1 MRPPK
6 QFKAKPFPQH
16 HELDLKIDSLSN
28 QGDGVARIDVPFHGL
43 TDWVVFVPFTVPG
56 ETVRARITSN
66 KKNCSLAELIEVLES
81 SEHRITPQCSLFQR
95 CGGCQYQH
103 IDYPEQLRW
112 KTRQVTE
119 LLKYNAGITHEVSPA
134 IASPKP
140 YHYRSK
146 LTPHFRKP
154 YNNKI
159 SSIGFVSKQGGREY
173 LDVATCPIA
182 MEEINTAL
190 PAIRKKTH
198 SLAKQYKKDTTLLLR
213 VSGDRV
219 ETDAEGIVCE
229 QVGDLKFRFLA
240 SDFFQNNPFI
250 LPAFTDYA
258 AQQAKSPESN
268 YLIDTYCGSGLFALS
283 LAKYFK
289 KVAGVEVSDTSASW
303 ARQNARLNE
312 INNAEFT
319 AASAESIF
327 KKIDF
332 PSAETTVLI
341 DPPRAGCSPEFLD
354 QLFKYSP
361 TRCIYISCEPATQMR
376 DLKKFQEAGYTIQD
390 IQPFD
395 LFPQTRHLECI
406 ITLAKK

>member
-28 QGDGVARIDVPFHGL
+28 QGDGVARVDVPFHGL
-43 TDWVVFVPFTVPG
+43 TDWVVFVPFTIPG

-66 KKNCSLAELIEVLES
+66 KKNCSLAELVEVLEP
-81 SEHRITPQCSLFQR
+81 SEHRVTPQCSLFQK

-119 LLKYNAGITHEVSPA
+119 LLKYNAGITHEVSSA

-154 YNNKI
+154 FNGKI
-159 SSIGFVSKQGGREY
+159 STIGFVSKQGGRDY
-173 LDVATCPIA
+173 LDVTSCTIA

-213 VSGDRV
+213 VSEGSV
-219 ETDAEGIVCE
+219 ETDADGIICE
-229 QVGDLKFRFLA
+229 QVGDLKFHFLA

-258 AQQAKSPESN
+258 AQQAKQGGNN
-268 YLIDTYCGSGLFALS
+268 YLIDAYCGSGLFSLS
-283 LAKYFK
+283 LAKHFK
-289 KVAGVEVSDTSASW
+289 QVAGVEVSETSASW

-312 INNAEFT
+312 IDNAEFT

-332 PSAETTVLI
+332 PPTETTVLI
-341 DPPRAGCSPEFLD
+341 DPPRAGCSPEFLE

-376 DLKKFQEAGYTIQD
+376 DLQKFTEAGYTIQD

-406 ITLAKK
+406 VTLVKS